1 MKMPMTCNDAAHA
14 MLANKMG
21 RCSTRWL
28 YLVAV
33 SMVSVA
39 LPLFLLALSCML
51 HSTLARVVVTTNPH
65 MPAMPLPTEACQ
77 DAGSSS
83 SCTRALFLNPN
94 HVVAA
99 PAALQADTFSH
110 VQHVQYLDTVV
121 PVCVTAAQTPLISSV
136 FPIYAC
142 NSRYHFRQPW
152 RLSHLQLPF
161 KIALVSSLD
170 VAGVR
175 EVAVDANKA
184 ADSWFVG
191 YSWSLLVC
199 GGADDD
205 GCDGETHLGWRYS
218 SASGH
223 VFYALIVDYDEQRP
237 TIASVSA
244 LPTVVPSSVRFGMPS
259 SASFLL

>member
-1 MKMPMTCNDAAHA
+1 
-14 MLANKMG
+14 MLAPPPVVPALYFSTPIMLLLRLLPFKQTPSPT
-21 RCSTRWL
+21 CSTCSTSTPSCL
-28 YLVAV
+28 CA
-33 SMVSVA
+33 S
-39 LPLFLLALSCML
+39 LPLIPPC
-51 HSTLARVVVTTNPH
+51 
-65 MPAMPLPTEACQ
+65 
-77 DAGSSS
+77 
-83 SCTRALFLNPN
+83 
-94 HVVAA
+94 
-99 PAALQADTFSH
+99 
-110 VQHVQYLDTVV
+110 
-121 PVCVTAAQTPLISSV
+121 ISSV

-142 NSRYHFRQPW
+142 NYRYHFRQPW

-199 GGADDD
+199 GGADND